1 MKVFNIYIF
10 NINTFLVNKL
20 LNIGLT
26 QNEGLTQEKL
36 SKIMAL
42 QIKFDLEI
50 KNLANE
56 CNLEPEFIK
65 V

>member
-26 QNEGLTQEKL
+26 QNEGLIQEKL

>member
-42 QIKFDLEI
+42 QIKFDLEV

>member
-1 MKVFNIYIF
+1 MKVFNIYIV

>member
-56 CNLEPEFIK
+56 CNLESEFIK